1 MKKAILFALI
11 WMYSMSSFSQDAQFS
26 QFYAA
31 PIYVNPAFTGSTIEH
46 RLAANYRLQW
56 PTIPGGFKA
65 YHFSYDYNADKINS
79 GIGISALR
87 EESGSFGLTTNLIAL
102 SYAYRFE
109 VKRDLFI
116 MAGMKFGYGFR
127 NIDFS
132 KLVFND
138 QLESGSPNTRD
149 NNAFLQETVTYP
161 DISAGIL
168 IYSPKYWF
176 GASLNHMNTPNQ
188 TLLRGDQS
196 VSELPM
202 KFSMHGGYVF
212 KIKDAIVNRT
222 GANNVTAAFQ
232 YKAQE
237 RFDQLDI
244 GLYYTNNPLVFG
256 VWYRGIP
263 LFKSYEPSYANNDA
277 FIALVGYTIPD
288 YNINIGYSYDITV
301 SRLAAN
307 TAGAHEIS
315 IVYEVAS
322 KRKKRRNRKFIVPCA
337 KF

>member
-1 MKKAILFALI
+1 MTKQLI
-11 WMYSMSSFSQDAQFS
+11 FISLLVLCTFLKGQDAQFS

-31 PIYVNPAFTGSTIEH
+31 PIYVNPAFTGSTVEH
-46 RLAANYRLQW
+46 RLAANTRLQW
-56 PTIPGGFKA
+56 PSIPGGFKA

-79 GIGISALR
+79 GIGISAFR

-138 QLESGSPNTRD
+138 QLETGASSTGD
-149 NNAFLQETVTYP
+149 NNAFLQETISYP
-161 DISAGIL
+161 DISAGVL
-168 IYSPKYWF
+168 IYSAKYWF
-176 GASLNHMNTPNQ
+176 GTSINHMNTPNQ
-188 TLLRGDQS
+188 TLLNADEN

-202 KFSMHGGYVF
+202 KFSVHGGYVF
-212 KIKDAIVNRT
+212 NIKDGIVNKR

-232 YKAQE
+232 YKSQS

-244 GLYYTNNPLVFG
+244 GLYYNNDPLVFG
-256 VWYRGIP
+256 IWYRGIP
-263 LFKSYEPSYANNDA
+263 LFKNYEVNYANNDA
-277 FIALVGYTIPD
+277 FVALVGYTIPD
-288 YNINIGYSYDITV
+288 YNISIGYSYDVTL
-301 SRLAAN
+301 SRLATN

-315 IVYEVAS
+315 VIYEVAS

>member
-1 MKKAILFALI
+1 MKNLLLLLYSLFTVVIIKA
-11 WMYSMSSFSQDAQFS
+11 QDAQFS

-31 PIYVNPAFTGSTIEH
+31 PLYVNPAFTGSTIEH
-46 RLAANYRLQW
+46 RLAANYRMQW
-56 PTIPGGFKA
+56 PSVPGGFSN

-79 GIGISALR
+79 GIGISAFR

-109 VKRDLFI
+109 IKRDLFI

-127 NIDFS
+127 SIDFS

-138 QLESGSPNTRD
+138 QLESGSNSTRD
-149 NNAFLQETVTYP
+149 GNAFLQETISYP
-161 DISAGIL
+161 DFSAGML
-168 IYSPKYWF
+168 VFSSKYWF
-176 GASLNHMNTPNQ
+176 GASLNHLNTPNQ

-202 KFSMHGGYVF
+202 KFSLHGGYVF
-212 KIKDAIVNRT
+212 AIKDAIVNKM
-222 GANNVTAAFQ
+222 ASNNVTAAFQ
-232 YKAQE
+232 YKSQGQ
-237 RFDQLDI
+237 FDQLDI

-277 FIALVGYTIPD
+277 FVALLGYSIPD
-288 YNINIGYSYDITV
+288 YNISIGYSYDVTI
-301 SRLAAN
+301 SRLSAN
-307 TAGAHEIS
+307 TAGAHELS
-315 IVYEVAS
+315 IVYEVSS